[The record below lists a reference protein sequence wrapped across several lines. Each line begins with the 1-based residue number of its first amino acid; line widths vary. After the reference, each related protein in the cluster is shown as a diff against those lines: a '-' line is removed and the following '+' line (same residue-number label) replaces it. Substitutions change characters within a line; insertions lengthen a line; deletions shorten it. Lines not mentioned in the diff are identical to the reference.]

1 MKKGR
6 ILIIALIVVALLS
19 GAAMAAPKNCGTA
32 KCNCKMEA
40 GTKCKCAI
48 WGKSSIMV
56 TLKDGQLAA
65 KGCKGT
71 WKGAEVVIDNGVTKY
86 WVAPTGIG
94 PLVVYQQGNLLYM
107 AYLKMDIAGIRYKDK
122 FYKDAFLKVQLNGSN
137 NGATVSITKPSKD
150 ILVVWADY
158 KGYKNHKLIKYKK

>member
-19 GAAMAAPKNCGTA
+19 GAAMAACN
-32 KCNCKMEA
+32 KCDCKMEK
-40 GTKCKCAI
+40 GTKCKCAV
-48 WGKSSIMV
+48 WGKSTIMV

-71 WKGAEVVIDNGVTKY
+71 WKNAEVVIDNGVTKF
-86 WVAPTGIG
+86 WIAPTGIG

-122 FYKDAFLKVQLNGSN
+122 FYKDAFLKVSLNGTA
-137 NGATVSITKPSKD
+137 NGATVSVTKPNKD
-150 ILVVWADY
+150 ILIVWADY

>member
-1 MKKGR
+1 MKKGF
-6 ILIIALIVVALLS
+6 IFVIALIVVALLS
-19 GAAMAAPKNCGTA
+19 GAAMAAPKKCGNS
-32 KCNCKMEA
+32 KCDCKLEA
-40 GTKCKCAI
+40 GVKCKCAI

-56 TLKDGQLAA
+56 TLTNGQLAA

-71 WKGAEVVIDNGVTKY
+71 WKGNEVVIDNGVTKY
-86 WVAPTGIG
+86 WVAATGIG

-122 FYKDAFLKVQLNGSN
+122 FFKDGFLKVHINGGE
-137 NGATVSITKPSKD
+137 NGATVSITKPNKD

>member
-6 ILIIALIVVALLS
+6 ILIIAVIVIALLS
-19 GAAMAAPKNCGTA
+19 GAAMAANKKCGDVNCD
-32 KCNCKMEA
+32 CKVEA
-40 GTKCKCAI
+40 GTKCQCAM

-71 WKGAEVVIDNGVTKY
+71 WKNAEVVIDNGVTKY

-94 PLVVYQQGNLLYM
+94 PLVVYQQGSLLYM
-107 AYLKMDIAGIRYKDK
+107 ACLKMDIAGIRYKDK
-122 FYKDAFLKVQLNGSN
+122 FHKDGFTKVHIKGHN
-137 NGATVSITKPSKD
+137 NGATVSITKPNRD
-150 ILVVWADY
+150 VLVIWADY
-158 KGYKNHKLIKYKK
+158 KGYKNQKLVKFVK